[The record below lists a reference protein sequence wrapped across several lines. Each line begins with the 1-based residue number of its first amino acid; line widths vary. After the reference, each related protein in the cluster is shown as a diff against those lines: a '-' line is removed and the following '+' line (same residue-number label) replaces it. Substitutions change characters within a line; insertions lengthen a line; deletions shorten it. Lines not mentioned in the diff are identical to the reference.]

1 MTTVLSTQPLELE
14 RSLVCVVDGDP
25 AVRDGLTYLCQSN
38 GHSAAG
44 FATRFAFLKA
54 LDDLVAKCVIC
65 EAQLPD
71 GSGLSLYQELRRRGN
86 NVPFALLLSRPGEG
100 EILQAQRLGIQFV
113 WKKPL
118 TADSA
123 LSEFLE
129 AQR

>member
-1 MTTVLSTQPLELE
+1 MTTVLNTRPVEVE

-100 EILQAQRLGIQFV
+100 EIMQAQRLGIQFV

-123 LSEFLE
+123 LAEFLE

>member
-1 MTTVLSTQPLELE
+1 MKTVLNTQSVEVG
-14 RSLVCVVDGDP
+14 RSFVCVVDGDP

-44 FATRFAFLKA
+44 FATRYAFLKA
-54 LDDLVAKCVIC
+54 LDELVAKCVIC

-71 GSGLSLYQELRRRGN
+71 GSGLSLYQELRKRGN
-86 NVPFALLLSRPGEG
+86 DVPFALLLSRPGEG
-100 EILQAQRLGIQFV
+100 EILQAERLGIQFV

-118 TADSA
+118 TANSG

>member
-1 MTTVLSTQPLELE
+1 MTTVLNTQPVEVE

-71 GSGLSLYQELRRRGN
+71 GSGLSLFQELRRRGN
-86 NVPFALLLSRPGEG
+86 DVPFALLLSRPGEG
-100 EILQAQRLGIQFV
+100 EIIQAERLGVQFI

-123 LSEFLE
+123 LTEFLE